1 MQTKVCR
8 VTEALAIFG
17 ENLKRARK
25 HQGLSQEDLEKITR
39 VHRTHIS
46 KIERNLC
53 EPGAETV
60 ARLLVALGLD
70 GGPLFAGVVPTGI
83 EPRPPQASPP
93 R

>member
-1 MQTKVCR
+1 MQTKVCV

-25 HQGLSQEDLEKITR
+25 RRRLSQEGLGKIAY

-60 ARLLVALGLD
+60 ARLIIALGLE
-70 GGPLFAGVVPTGI
+70 GGPLFAGVEPAGI
-83 EPRPPQASPP
+83 EPRPPQDELPA
-93 R
+93 

>member
-1 MQTKVCR
+1 

-25 HQGLSQEDLEKITR
+25 HQGLSQEDLEKVAR

-60 ARLLVALGLD
+60 ARLIVALGLE

-83 EPRPPQASPP
+83 EPRPPQASSP